1 MKSDGTIAGSFVA
14 MRARADGEIGWEGR
28 EACTE
33 VEVDVRQGAVRFCK
47 LNNVRAYVTL
57 HPAARF
63 VLSDPPNPPTQHLLQ
78 HLYTCIYLSICMHSL
93 FFFVF
98 MLLHALVIAFGFMHY
113 QLKDSS
119 VTARATFGITF
130 REYLDNCAF

>member
-47 LNNVRAYVTL
+47 LNNVRAHVTPP
-57 HPAARF
+57 PAARF
-63 VLSDPPNPPTQHLLQ
+63 VLSDPPNLPTQHLPQ

-98 MLLHALVIAFGFMHY
+98 IT
-113 QLKDSS
+113 QCESDEI
-119 VTARATFGITF
+119 RAIYDFNSTRF
-130 REYLDNCAF
+130 

>member
-47 LNNVRAYVTL
+47 LNNVRAHVTL

-98 MLLHALVIAFGFMHY
+98 IT
-113 QLKDSS
+113 QCESDEI
-119 VTARATFGITF
+119 RAIYDLNSTRF
-130 REYLDNCAF
+130 